1 MSLQSITQQLIFSGK
16 GILAIDESHAT
27 CKKRFD
33 SVQKEC
39 SELTRNDYRE
49 TLIMTPSIEKF
60 ISGIIMFSETLEQST
75 LKNKVPFVKILSEK
89 GILSGIKVDTGAK
102 NLALH
107 PQEKVTE
114 GLDNLS
120 VRLQEYAKIG
130 ASFAKWRAV
139 ITPGINMPSDA
150 CISANAHALA
160 RYAAL
165 CQEAGIVPIVEPEV
179 LMDGTH
185 TIEESYDIHLK
196 TLIALFAE
204 IKEQGCQLE
213 GLILKASMIIP
224 GKDCPEQATPEK
236 IAEMSI
242 RCYQKSVPEEVQG
255 IVFLSG
261 GQSNEQATQNLQAMN
276 ASSLNK
282 PWVLSF
288 SYGRAL
294 QSEALKQWGQGNKA
308 EAQKALYKRALLNSN
323 ASKGEYTE
331 SDENITI

>member
-1 MSLQSITQQLIFSGK
+1 MSLQSIAQQLIYSGK

-33 SVQKEC
+33 SVQQEC
-39 SELTRNDYRE
+39 NEATRNDYRE
-49 TLIMTPSIEKF
+49 TLITTPDLEKF
-60 ISGIIMFSETLEQST
+60 ISGIIMFSETLGQST
-75 LKNKVPFVKILSEK
+75 LENKTPFVKVLSDK

-120 VRLQEYAKIG
+120 VRLKEYAEMG

-139 ITPGINMPSDA
+139 ITPGANMPSDA

-165 CQEAGIVPIVEPEV
+165 CQDAGIVPIVEPEV
-179 LMDGTH
+179 LMDGDH
-185 TIEESYDIHLK
+185 TIEESYNINLK
-196 TLIALFAE
+196 ILTALFAE
-204 IKEQGCQLE
+204 IKQQGCQLE

-224 GKDCPEQATPEK
+224 GKDCTQQVSAEK

-242 RCYQKSVPEEVQG
+242 RCYQKSVPHEVQG

-276 ASSLNK
+276 ASSLEK
-282 PWVLSF
+282 PWALSF

-294 QSEALKQWGQGNKA
+294 QSEALQQWGKGNKS
-308 EAQKALYKRALLNSN
+308 EAQKSLYMRALLNSN

-331 SDENITI
+331 ADENLSL